1 MHMVKVKICALGSAS
16 QDVFISGKGIEAK
29 FDAKNNEYVEELKLG
44 AKLNVDKIE
53 FATGGGATNAATT
66 FARQGLES
74 SFIGRLGRDVSA
86 QNVIAELDQ
95 ENIDS
100 SDVIYDSKDKTQYST
115 VLLAENGERTILIYR
130 GASDDH
136 KLSEYQEIDF
146 RKFDWL
152 YVSSFGGA
160 VEVLDFIFSEAHAKG
175 VKIFF
180 NPGALE
186 LKQAEKLKGLLEDVN
201 VLLVNKEE
209 AQTIV
214 NGQTLEELVRKLKNY
229 VDVAIITDGPNGLIG
244 TDGRTVVRAG
254 MYEDVKVVDRTG
266 AGDAFGSGF
275 LSQWASGRSLKDSI
289 LFGSANSTSV
299 VTKIGA
305 KSGILQRSVR
315 LHEMPMDEKSF

>member
-1 MHMVKVKICALGSAS
+1 MVKVKICALGSAS

-229 VDVAIITDGPNGLIG
+229 VEWLLFT
-244 TDGRTVVRAG
+244 GRN
-254 MYEDVKVVDRTG
+254 
-266 AGDAFGSGF
+266 
-275 LSQWASGRSLKDSI
+275 Q
-289 LFGSANSTSV
+289 SV
-299 VTKIGA
+299 
-305 KSGILQRSVR
+305 
-315 LHEMPMDEKSF
+315 